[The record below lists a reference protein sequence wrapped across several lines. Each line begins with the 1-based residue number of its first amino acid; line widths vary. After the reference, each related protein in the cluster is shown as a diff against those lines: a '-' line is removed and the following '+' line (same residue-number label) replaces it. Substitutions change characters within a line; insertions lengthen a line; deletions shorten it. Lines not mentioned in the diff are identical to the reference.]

1 MEANPLLNVELPP
14 ELQQIL
20 QSAPHVA
27 IASNVDQ
34 LVELAIRDAKNGFH
48 EVAYDIPERGKVVEA
63 SVCRVRNGISA
74 NYTEPYMRRR
84 DPDCMVIG
92 DDFPTNKPT
101 FKSRFG
107 FEFDTLRQQTF
118 DWLKTQELAV
128 FTFVAGVKGKGPDVV
143 VVAPANAGFFALGL
157 ALL

>member
-74 NYTEPYMRRR
+74 NYGSASHWRS
-84 DPDCMVIG
+84 
-92 DDFPTNKPT
+92 
-101 FKSRFG
+101 SRN
-107 FEFDTLRQQTF
+107 
-118 DWLKTQELAV
+118 AV
-128 FTFVAGVKGKGPDVV
+128 PVPCSAATCST
-143 VVAPANAGFFALGL
+143 
-157 ALL
+157 